1 MMDLTTT
8 LFDEKWLRTNEARV
22 RGILPDTWTHLI
34 NLDVAKIGSGF
45 KQIGVYFRTL
55 EEYQVLM
62 VTLVKL
68 NLLLK
73 EGLTFRRNPDSVFAS
88 SIYRAS

>member
-8 LFDEKWLRTNEARV
+8 LMNEQWLRANEARV
-22 RGILPDTWTHLI
+22 RGILPDTWTHLT
-34 NLDVAKIGSGF
+34 NLDVVRIGSGF
-45 KQIGVYFRTL
+45 KQIGIYFRTL
-55 EEYQVLM
+55 DEYKVLM

-73 EGLTFRRNPDSVFAS
+73 EGLTFRRNPN
-88 SIYRAS
+88 SIF